1 MLRILH
7 TSDWHLGHT
16 LHDLDRQHEHDHF
29 LAWLAEILAQER
41 IDSLLF
47 TGDLFDSANPSASS
61 QARWFGFLATIRQR
75 YPSLD
80 IVVIGGNH
88 DSAARL
94 DAPRP
99 ILESMNIHIVGGLP
113 RTATGELE
121 MEKLLVPLH
130 DAAGEVAAWVAAVP
144 FLRPGDLPRGELDS
158 TRGEGRL
165 IAGIRALYE
174 EVFSA
179 LHSKAQPGQA
189 LIGTGH
195 CYMAGA
201 KLSELSERKIQ
212 GGNQHALPVD
222 IFPETLTYTAL
233 GHLHLP
239 QPVGRDSVRYAG
251 APLPLSMTEANYD
264 HQVYVLELD
273 GEKIV
278 HEQSHSIPK
287 ILELMRIPA
296 GDPASLET
304 VLAELSV
311 LPNRAED
318 AAENTLP
325 FLEVRIA
332 LDAAIPGLRR
342 QVQDA
347 LAGKAV
353 RLVKIS
359 VTFTGTGAALADV
372 VPMEHLRDIQP
383 EEVFVR
389 RYRRDHENDP
399 PPDLMASFHELLDQ
413 VMQGASLQEGA

>member
-16 LHDLDRQHEHDHF
+16 LHKLSREHEHDHF
-29 LAWLAEILAQER
+29 LKWLVELLATER
-41 IDSLLF
+41 IDTLLI

-61 QARWFGFLATIRQR
+61 QARWFGFLAILRQR
-75 YPSLD
+75 FPGLD

-99 ILESMNIHIVGGLP
+99 ILESINIHIIGGLP
-113 RTATGELE
+113 RHPSGELDLDT
-121 MEKLLVPLH
+121 LLVPLH

-144 FLRPGDLPRGELDS
+144 FLRPGDLPRGDGAS
-158 TRGEGRL
+158 TSAEGRL
-165 IAGIRALYE
+165 ITGMRALYA
-174 EVFSA
+174 EVFDA
-179 LHSKAQPGQA
+179 LHRKAQPGQA

-212 GGNQHALPVD
+212 GGNQNALPVD
-222 IFPETLTYTAL
+222 VFPETLTYTAL

-239 QPVGRDSVRYAG
+239 QPVGRESVRYAG
-251 APLPLSMTEANYD
+251 APLPLSMAEAGYD

-273 GEKIV
+273 GAEVV
-278 HEQSHSIPK
+278 HQAAHSIPK
-287 ILELMRIPA
+287 ILELVRIPA
-296 GDPASLET
+296 DEPAPLEA
-304 VLAELSV
+304 VLAQLLA
-311 LPNRAED
+311 LPSRAED
-318 AAENTLP
+318 AAESTLP

-342 QVQDA
+342 QIQDA

-353 RLVKIS
+353 RLVKIAA
-359 VTFTGTGAALADV
+359 TFTGTGAALADT

-383 EEVFVR
+383 EEVFIR

-399 PPDLMASFHELLDQ
+399 TPELLASFHELLDQ
-413 VMQGASLQEGA
+413 VMQGADLPEGA